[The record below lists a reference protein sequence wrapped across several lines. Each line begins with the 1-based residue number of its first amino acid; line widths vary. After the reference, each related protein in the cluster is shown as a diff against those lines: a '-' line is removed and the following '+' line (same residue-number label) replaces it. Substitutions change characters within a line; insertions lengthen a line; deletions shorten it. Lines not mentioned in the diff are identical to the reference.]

1 MKPGGLVRA
10 ASTLGLAFVVIAAAL
25 SAGACDGE
33 EARPAAGGETEC
45 VGAKCD
51 TPVGEGEDLCEG
63 RRNAAFTEGKEAFT
77 PTALRWS
84 CNDVPGV
91 TAEDRGQEYCEYWA
105 VLQTES
111 NVHELGRV
119 ASGGRGE
126 MPVQPD
132 LTDDELVYLEDADP
146 DTVVGACVFS
156 SWNNDKSASCS
167 DCEDLLG
174 LPVDAEHFQARVGF
188 NSFSAAKDI
197 LEKCA
202 DGSAPAG
209 GLRDDPFFQGC
220 LHADDMFGTGWRK
233 SDATICSASVEM
245 EECGCRL
252 TNGGSL
258 VDLGLPNE
266 PGFHLGSWESQT
278 DVPDPCHYIKMDDDE
293 SRVLVACEVTAGEVL
308 DNMQDLKQWCR
319 EGYGERIVVHVPIE
333 PSAVECDESCGEYP
347 WVLKDG

>member
-1 MKPGGLVRA
+1 MKNAVNETSRDVTIEHRGMVRA
-10 ASTLGLAFVVIAAAL
+10 ATTLGLTSVFFAVAL
-25 SAGACDGE
+25 GVGGCDGE

-51 TPVGEGEDLCEG
+51 TPVGEGQDLCEG
-63 RRNAAFTEGKEAFT
+63 RRNGAFTDGKEAFT

-91 TAEDRGQEYCEYWA
+91 TAGDRGQEYCEYWA

-111 NVHELGRV
+111 NVHQLGRV
-119 ASGGRGE
+119 SSDGRGE
-126 MPVQPD
+126 MPVFPE
-132 LTDDELVYLEDADP
+132 LTDDEMFYLEDAPP

-156 SWNNDKSASCS
+156 SWNRDKSASCS

-174 LPVDAEHFQARVGF
+174 LRVDAENFQARINF
-188 NSFSAAKDI
+188 NSFGAAKDI
-197 LEKCA
+197 LEKCS

-233 SDATICSASVEM
+233 SDATICSAAVEM

-252 TNGGSL
+252 TNGGSM
-258 VDLGLPNE
+258 VDLGLPDE
-266 PGFHLGSWESQT
+266 PGLPS
-278 DVPDPCHYIKMDDDE
+278 
-293 SRVLVACEVTAGEVL
+293 
-308 DNMQDLKQWCR
+308 
-319 EGYGERIVVHVPIE
+319 RIVGLADRRAGSVPLHQDGRRRIAGAGGLRGDGARGAGQHAG
-333 PSAVECDESCGEYP
+333 PQAVVPRG
-347 WVLKDG
+347 LR